1 MIYHNDD
8 SVLGCIDQH
17 YFKDPQTGRDFITWK
32 TDKLVPFST
41 SVVFI
46 QEIEESGMY
55 FKEGS
60 EKVKILEVE
69 TAEEMFTNEGM
80 WLMFREGTYF
90 LFYSTSLFELPT
102 YRMMVAGSKDILG
115 PYTKHEVP
123 VVETDWERYN
133 NGLNSTFEG
142 PGHGSVV
149 VDTAGDWWLIYHS
162 WRWVTMFCVTCNGKD
177 ADIDNTK
184 FVRILILNISE
195 VFSDHFF
202 SFMGGLLPLDVRI
215 KFQSVW

>member
-162 WRWVTMFCVTCNGKD
+162 WRWVTMFCVACNGKD

-195 VFSDHFF
+195 LFSDPCF
-202 SFMGGLLPLDVRI
+202 SFMGGLIPLCPHQVS
-215 KFQSVW
+215 K